1 MFGLVIIVILI
12 AVIAL
17 FAVRFMI
24 SGESEGTGEIKLAI
38 QANNMANAILK
49 ANIMDKDIKEV
60 IGNCCSNDRDS
71 CTLINSEIIEI
82 VSKGLDN
89 LEYQIIVEDCSSFT
103 PIESSKFNSC
113 KNVAVTSYPIK
124 AARGFNNLKISLCKI
139 I

>member
-71 CTLINSEIIEI
+71 CTLVNSEIIEI
-82 VSKGLDN
+82 VKGLDN
-89 LEYQIIVEDCSSFT
+89 LEYQIIVEDCSNFKF
-103 PIESSKFNSC
+103 IESSKFNSC
-113 KNVAVTSYPIK
+113 KNVEVTNYPIK